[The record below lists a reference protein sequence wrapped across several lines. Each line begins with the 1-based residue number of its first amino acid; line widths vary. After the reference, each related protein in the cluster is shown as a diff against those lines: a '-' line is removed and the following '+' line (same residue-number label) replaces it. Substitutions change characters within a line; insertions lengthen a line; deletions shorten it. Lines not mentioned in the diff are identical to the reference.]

1 MVITSST
8 ASVVTFKPPSDSLW
22 QWSEDDWNTD
32 TTLEDNPYR
41 YSKTLAEQAGQCL
54 LLPPACGDPLF
65 FFLSNGPVPCPCV
78 CRVIPRLATLSAL
91 LLCLPLAHAYVCVVR
106 CCELDQ
112 RGCGWLLRTTAST
125 TASAAASKIPL
136 KFSHSLTHSLTLT
149 HSHSL
154 SLTHSLTHSLAHS
167 LTHSLTH
174 THSITH

>member
-1 MVITSST
+1 MLRSARLAGGVRRVVITSST

-41 YSKTLAEQAGQCL
+41 YSKTLAEQAGQCP

-149 HSHSL
+149 HSHSH
-154 SLTHSLTHSLAHS
+154 THAH
-167 LTHSLTH
+167 TH
-174 THSITH
+174 THTYIHT